1 MLGVEQLDR
10 LWGNLIALGPKRL
23 AALGVVGLAVFAA
36 VGLGSYYLSRSD
48 METLYSGL
56 NSQDVSRIGAALRE
70 SGMAFDVNSEGT
82 RVMVRRGETAQA
94 RMLLAEK
101 GLPASS
107 NAGYELFDK
116 LGPIGLTSFMQEVTR
131 VRAIEGELSR
141 TIQAMKGVKAARVH
155 IVLPETG
162 SFRRGRQ
169 PASASVVIRTE
180 VAADA
185 STARAIR
192 HLVAAAVPGLTI
204 DDISVLHTDG
214 TVLASAGDGASTAS
228 SRMIE
233 LEKTISKDLGD
244 NVRKTLT
251 PYLGFDNFEVSVA
264 ARLNMDKR
272 QTNETVFDPDSRVE
286 RSLRVVKET
295 GSQQDSTSRNPVG
308 VEQNVPDQ
316 GANGGGGDQSLR
328 KNERREDL
336 SNFELNSKTISTIS
350 EGYRVDALTIA
361 VVVNRKRLL
370 DTLGASADPETVQAQ
385 VKEVERLVATAA
397 GVDLERGDQISVV
410 AVEFAEDSRLSDMS
424 ASASLVGPL
433 IGLATG
439 LIKALTVLG
448 LVFIVV
454 MFGVRPLTQALLEQ
468 REDQVAGGA
477 LAANEGA
484 RDDDSLLTAKDED
497 PAALGQS
504 AATAELLGIKA
515 QREPNLIEDITNDV
529 MRLSQR
535 RLEQMVQLDEE
546 QAANIL
552 KQWMRERAA

>member
-10 LWGNLIALGPKRL
+10 LWGNLLALGPKRL

-70 SGMAFDVNSEGT
+70 SGIAFDVNSEGT

-454 MFGVRPLTQALLEQ
+454 MFGVRPLTQVLLEQ